1 MKSILIAF
9 MQLFVLTLFAQQ
21 KTYNSRILDTSNQP
35 IPYAAVYEEGTQNYT
50 TTDDNGFFSL
60 TTDSEN
66 FTLQISSIGFS
77 TLNFQVVDGNVPNE
91 LILSASQEQLD
102 EVVVTALGIE
112 RARQALV
119 SSVSTVNS
127 EKLTTVP
134 QTNLVNSLAGQVA
147 GVQIT
152 NGSSGVG
159 SSSRI
164 VIRGENS
171 LSGSNQPLF
180 VVDGVPISNEQITS
194 DLVNNGAL
202 QEVDYGNGGS
212 EFSPDDIQSI
222 SILKGAGSAALYGA
236 RAANGVVLI
245 TTKRGNRAKGF
256 GVSIN
261 SNFTIETLLTLP
273 DYQNVYGLGSNG
285 NYAFQNG
292 VGAGIGD
299 GGISSY
305 GPRLDAGLLIPQFD
319 SPSVDINGNPVRG
332 GDVIARTFPDG
343 SYTDI
348 TPTPWVSRPDN
359 VRDFFNTGI
368 TYQNNIA
375 ISNTGDTGS
384 ARLSYSNLRN
394 EGILPNTDLKRDGLS
409 LSLDQI
415 LSENLKVN
423 TFVNYINTRSGN
435 RPNLGYGYENVL
447 YGFNWTGRQ
456 TDIAALK
463 DYWQVGQ
470 VGRQHYDI
478 NYLWLTNPYLTL
490 NENTNSFNKNRV
502 LGNVSAT
509 YDFSEHLSLKVR
521 TGLDTYNDNREFRR
535 AVSTNANPFG
545 SYREDNVR
553 FTEMNT
559 DFLLV
564 YNNKINSDWDYSLT
578 AGANRLDQKIHY
590 AYSEASQ
597 LALPEIYTLANS
609 RAPLKG
615 NSENYNKRINSVYGT
630 ANFDY
635 QNELYI
641 DLTYRNDWSSTLPD
655 GNNSFGYYSAGISY
669 IASKSLELPDEIS
682 FLKFRL
688 SAASVGNDT
697 DPFQNTQTFQFNGN
711 YGSNFRVTN
720 ETVLKNTNLKPERLD
735 AYEGGIEAWFLNGR
749 MQFEGSVYQNVSKD
763 QIISRPVSNSSG
775 FASFNENGGKIRT
788 RGLELMLSA
797 SPVKNADF
805 TWNTSLNF
813 STFRSVVTELPEG
826 VDQFV
831 TATASVFAGS
841 GGSNTVFYIARE
853 GGRVGDMYG
862 TGFVQIDGK
871 DLYGANGLPIQDG
884 NLRKLGNY
892 NPDFSLGF
900 NNSFSYKNFDFTVLF
915 DWRQGGTIV
924 SRIKALGSTSGVLK
938 ETLLGREGGSDA
950 TQFVDGNG
958 VIGDGVV
965 NVGTAENPQ
974 YEPNTTAVAASTF
987 NNAFYDRGNE
997 ASALYDASYVKL
1009 RQLSVYYTFP
1019 QKMTENLGVEN
1030 LKIGLIGSNL
1040 LLFTENP
1047 HFDPELNALQE
1058 RNIVYGVDDF
1068 SYPSTRSF
1076 GVSLK
1081 TNF

>member
-1 MKSILIAF
+1 MKSFLIAVL
-9 MQLFVLTLFAQQ
+9 QLFVLCLYAQEN
-21 KTYNSRILDTSNQP
+21 TYTSRVLDANGQP
-35 IPYAAVYEEGTQNYT
+35 IPYVAIYEEGTQNYAT
-50 TTDDNGFFSL
+50 SDEDGYFELETPSL
-60 TTDSEN
+60 N
-66 FTLQISSIGFS
+66 FTLQLSSIGF
-77 TLNFQVVDGNVPNE
+77 TTQYVQVVNGQLPNE
-91 LILSASQEQLD
+91 ITLTASQEQLD

-112 RARQALV
+112 KAKQALV
-119 SSVSTVNS
+119 SAVSTVS
-127 EKLTTVP
+127 SDKLVTVP

-164 VIRGENS
+164 IIRGENS

-202 QEVDYGNGGS
+202 QEVDYGNGSS
-212 EFSPDDIQSI
+212 EFSPDDIASI

-245 TTKRGNRAKGF
+245 TSKRGKRAEGF

-273 DYQNVYGLGSNG
+273 EYQNVYGLGSNG
-285 NYAFQNG
+285 AYAFQNG
-292 VGAGIGD
+292 VGGGIGD

-319 SPSVDINGNPVRG
+319 SPSVDVNGNPVRA
-332 GDVIARTFPDG
+332 GDVIARTLPDG
-343 SYTDI
+343 SFTPI
-348 TPTPWVSRPDN
+348 TPTPWVARPDN
-359 VRDFFNTGI
+359 VRDFFETGV

-375 ISNTGDTGS
+375 ISNTGEKGS
-384 ARLSYSNLRN
+384 TRVSYSNLRN
-394 EGILPNTDLKRDGLS
+394 EGIVPNTDLKRDGIA

-415 LSENLKVN
+415 LSDRLQVN

-456 TDIAALK
+456 TNIASLR
-463 DYWQVGQ
+463 DYWQAGQ
-470 VGRQHYDI
+470 TGRQHFDI

-490 NENTNSFNKNRV
+490 FENTNSFNKNRV
-502 LGNVSAT
+502 LGNISAT
-509 YDFSEHLSLKVR
+509 YDFSDRLSLKVR
-521 TGLDTYNDNREFRR
+521 TGLDTYNEDREFRR

-545 SYREDNVR
+545 SFRKDNVR
-553 FTEMNT
+553 FTELNM
-559 DFLLV
+559 DFLFT
-564 YNNKINSDWDYSLT
+564 YKDSFNTDWDYTLT
-578 AGANRLDQKIHY
+578 AGANRFDQKIN
-590 AYSEASQ
+590 YSFAEASQ

-609 RAPLKG
+609 RAPLLG
-615 NSENYNKRINSVYGT
+615 NSENLDKRINSIYGT
-630 ANFDY
+630 ANFAFR
-635 QNELYI
+635 NELYV

-655 GNNSFGYYSAGISY
+655 GNNSFGYYSAGLSY
-669 IASKSLELPDEIS
+669 IASKALELPKEIS
-682 FLKFRL
+682 FLKLRL

-697 DPFQNTQTFQFNGN
+697 DPFQNTQTFQLNGN
-711 YGSNFRVTN
+711 YGPNFRVTN
-720 ETVLKNTNLKPERLD
+720 ETVLKNTNLRPERLD
-735 AYEGGIEAWFLNGR
+735 AYEGGVEAWFLNGR
-749 MQFEGSVYQNVSKD
+749 IQFEGSVYHNVSKD
-763 QIISRPVSNSSG
+763 QIISRPISNATG
-775 FASFNENGGKIRT
+775 FSSFNENGGKIRT
-788 RGLELMLSA
+788 RGLELMWSA
-797 SPVKNADF
+797 SPIKSPDF
-805 TWNTSLNF
+805 TWNSSVNF
-813 STFRSVVTELPEG
+813 STFRSVVTELPRG

-831 TATASVFAGS
+831 TATANVFSGS

-862 TGFVQIDGK
+862 TGFVQIDGQ
-871 DLYGANGLPIQDG
+871 DLYDANGLPVQDA

-892 NPDFSLGF
+892 NPDFTLGF
-900 NNSFSYKNFDFTVLF
+900 NNSFSYKNFDFTILF

-938 ETLLGREGGSDA
+938 ETLLGREGGSES

-958 VIGDGVV
+958 VVGQGVV
-965 NVGTAENPQ
+965 NVGTAENPE
-974 YEPNTTAVAASTF
+974 YVPNTTAVAASRF

-1009 RQLSVYYTFP
+1009 RQLSIYYTFP
-1019 QKMTENLGVEN
+1019 ERMANSIGVKN

-1058 RNIVYGVDDF
+1058 RNIIYGVEDF